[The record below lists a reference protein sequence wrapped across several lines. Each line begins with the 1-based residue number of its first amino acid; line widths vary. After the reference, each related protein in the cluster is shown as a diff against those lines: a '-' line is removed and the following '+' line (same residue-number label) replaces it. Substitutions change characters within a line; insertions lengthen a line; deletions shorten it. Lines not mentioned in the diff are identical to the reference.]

1 MSAQL
6 TKYDYRS
13 FQTNFDV
20 KMALSRW
27 PRAQLVMFSPKSAR
41 VRKTKRWQRLVLR
54 A

>member
-27 PRAQLVMFSPKSAR
+27 PPAVNDNLTEERAR
-41 VRKTKRWQRLVLR
+41 T
-54 A
+54 